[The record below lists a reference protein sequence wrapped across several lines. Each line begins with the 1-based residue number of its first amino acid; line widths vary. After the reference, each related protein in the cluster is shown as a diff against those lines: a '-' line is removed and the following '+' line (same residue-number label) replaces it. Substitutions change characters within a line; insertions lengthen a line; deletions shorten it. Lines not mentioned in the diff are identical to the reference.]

1 MAVTPTF
8 YPTTI
13 TWNGNTWD
21 CTNGGPLMA
30 RYEHGGTAHGDRT
43 GNQRYPA
50 FVEIVDVNAR
60 VTVRLRQFKQVMAI
74 DQTSSDLVLTCT
86 AKGGISSIIT
96 FKTMILEDVRGGQNR
111 AQPGDVEL
119 MFIHE
124 SADGF
129 ANPLS

>member
-1 MAVTPTF
+1 MAVVTTF

-50 FVEIVDVNAR
+50 FVEIVDLNAR
-60 VTVRLRQFKQVMAI
+60 VTVRLRQFKQTMAL
-74 DQTSSDLVLTCT
+74 DQTSSDLTLVLTSKNT
-86 AKGGISSIIT
+86 TVNFT

-124 SADGF
+124 SDDGF